1 MSPLAY
7 ERRQQIV
14 KAAHLQRNRDIWK
27 LIDRFATWLTAEPK
41 LRSSRWIAA
50 HRGW

>member
-1 MSPLAY
+1 MSILSY

-14 KAAHLQRNRDIWK
+14 KAAHRQRNAEVRK
-27 LIDRFATWLTAEPK
+27 LFARLVEVLKSGPR
-41 LRSSRWIAA
+41 LRESRWLAA

>member
-1 MSPLAY
+1 MSTLSY
-7 ERRQQIV
+7 ERRQEIV
-14 KAAHLQRNRDIWK
+14 KAAHRQRNREIWRFIEG
-27 LIDRFATWLTAEPK
+27 LIARLTAQPA

>member
-1 MSPLAY
+1 MSTLTY
-7 ERRQQIV
+7 ERRQELV
-14 KAAHLQRNRDIWK
+14 KAAHRQRNREIWR
-27 LIDRFATWLTAEPK
+27 LIGRLISRLSAAPE

>member
-1 MSPLAY
+1 MSTLTY
-7 ERRQQIV
+7 ELRQEIV
-14 KAAHLQRNRDIWK
+14 KAAHRHRNREIWK
-27 LIDRFATWLTAEPK
+27 LIHLVIAWLTAQPK

>member
-1 MSPLAY
+1 MSTLTF

-14 KAAHLQRNRDIWK
+14 KAAHRQRDQEMRK
-27 LIDRFATWLTAEPK
+27 LIHRLITWLTAEPQ

>member
-1 MSPLAY
+1 MSKLGY
-7 ERRQQIV
+7 ERRQEIV
-14 KAAHLQRNRDIWK
+14 KAAHRQRNREIWK
-27 LIDRFATWLTAEPK
+27 LIERFIAWLNAEPK